1 MSDPYTL
8 VLMPSAMRSLETK
21 MKPAVAFAMLE
32 FLNGPVC
39 ENPKR
44 LGKPLAEPFLGL
56 LSARRGQYRA
66 VYRIDDQ
73 AHRVLV
79 VAVEHRADIYRPR

>member
-1 MSDPYTL
+1 MSEPYTL
-8 VLMPSAMRSLETK
+8 ILMPDAVRSLETK
-21 MKPAVAFAMLE
+21 MKPGVAFAMLE

-39 ENPKR
+39 DNPQR

-56 LSARRGQYRA
+56 MSARRGQYRA

-79 VAVEHRADIYRPR
+79 IAVEHRADVYRPR